1 MFLRDS
7 NDSPHLI
14 HIWTAAAE
22 LLLSKSFI
30 QASAHAAIVL
40 RGRRNVF
47 SATVRL
53 PREPRNIAALTM
65 ASVPDQRI
73 LRSSEPVATRSFV
86 GPIGFVAGSRTFVP
100 APWAKAPTWPI
111 LVGCDD
117 SPSNADGE

>member
-53 PREPRNIAALTM
+53 PREPRNIAAPTM
-65 ASVPDQRI
+65 ATVSGPTDSPIARTGGHPI
-73 LRSSEPVATRSFV
+73 LR
-86 GPIGFVAGSRTFVP
+86 RTDRLCRRIAHFCP
-100 APWAKAPTWPI
+100 GAMGEDI
-111 LVGCDD
+111 NL
-117 SPSNADGE
+117 ADPGRMRRFPLQC